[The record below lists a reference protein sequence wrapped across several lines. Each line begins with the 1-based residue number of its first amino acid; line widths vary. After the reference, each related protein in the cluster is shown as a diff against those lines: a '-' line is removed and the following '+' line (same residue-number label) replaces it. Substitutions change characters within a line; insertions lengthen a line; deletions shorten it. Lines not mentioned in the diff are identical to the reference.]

1 MLSVLALSCAP
12 SANTTRTRGSRSGIQ
27 LIHKAAGS
35 NGALRAA
42 GPGKVPVARRGTA
55 AEAGRESGRSGF
67 GALKR
72 RPARDP
78 ATARLST
85 HTSRV
90 TPTHPETLHS
100 YARRPKAAASAADV
114 SRSHHRAA
122 ETSLQRQHPR
132 AHYASLWAASSARAG
147 QLPPNAALRA
157 GGRVAA
163 TAPAPSARGAQQQRH
178 HRWLYC
184 ASPCAPASCF
194 ARMMCQRNC
203 IFSPGNGRVTNPSE
217 SPLGGSVH
225 GAATRD
231 GCL

>member
-1 MLSVLALSCAP
+1 M
-12 SANTTRTRGSRSGIQ
+12 
-27 LIHKAAGS
+27 
-35 NGALRAA
+35 
-42 GPGKVPVARRGTA
+42 
-55 AEAGRESGRSGF
+55 EAGRESGRSGF

-163 TAPAPSARGAQQQRH
+163 TAPAPSARGAQ
-178 HRWLYC
+178 
-184 ASPCAPASCF
+184 
-194 ARMMCQRNC
+194 
-203 IFSPGNGRVTNPSE
+203 
-217 SPLGGSVH
+217 
-225 GAATRD
+225 
-231 GCL
+231 

>member
-1 MLSVLALSCAP
+1 MA
-12 SANTTRTRGSRSGIQ
+12 
-27 LIHKAAGS
+27 
-35 NGALRAA
+35 
-42 GPGKVPVARRGTA
+42 ARRGA
-55 AEAGRESGRSGF
+55 AVEAGRESGRSGF

-147 QLPPNAALRA
+147 QLPPNTALRA

-217 SPLGGSVH
+217 SPLGY
-225 GAATRD
+225 
-231 GCL
+231 